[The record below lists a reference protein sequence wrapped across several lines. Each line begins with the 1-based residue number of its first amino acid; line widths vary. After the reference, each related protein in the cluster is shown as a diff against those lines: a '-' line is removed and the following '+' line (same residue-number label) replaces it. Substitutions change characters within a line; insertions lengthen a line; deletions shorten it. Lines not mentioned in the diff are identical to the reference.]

1 VADEN
6 VLVHLVGERVREPV
20 YEMPAVWIAPELR
33 EAAQNAGALV
43 FDAISIVGSHLAE
56 SSRRHASA
64 LLGRQELHTLLEHLR
79 ASVPSLVKEIGG
91 DGLPLASVQRVFEL
105 LLRERVWPRDT
116 VATLEAI
123 VDAAAQTRDP
133 RELAET
139 VRRKLVPLQLQRRG
153 LRSLDALIVAPD
165 FEAELQRWLVD
176 GMPAPHAE
184 MALTVRRVA
193 QDYVTRVAR
202 ERAALVCGA
211 PLRAALA
218 DLIARFGLIL
228 DVYAYGELPPALEL
242 RPLVVLE
249 SPRPQAISA

>member
-1 VADEN
+1 
-6 VLVHLVGERVREPV
+6 
-20 YEMPAVWIAPELR
+20 M
-33 EAAQNAGALV
+33 
-43 FDAISIVGSHLAE
+43 
-56 SSRRHASA
+56 
-64 LLGRQELHTLLEHLR
+64 
-79 ASVPSLVKEIGG
+79 KEIGG

-184 MALTVRRVA
+184 MALTVRRRI
-193 QDYVTRVAR
+193 T
-202 ERAALVCGA
+202 
-211 PLRAALA
+211 
-218 DLIARFGLIL
+218 
-228 DVYAYGELPPALEL
+228 
-242 RPLVVLE
+242 
-249 SPRPQAISA
+249 